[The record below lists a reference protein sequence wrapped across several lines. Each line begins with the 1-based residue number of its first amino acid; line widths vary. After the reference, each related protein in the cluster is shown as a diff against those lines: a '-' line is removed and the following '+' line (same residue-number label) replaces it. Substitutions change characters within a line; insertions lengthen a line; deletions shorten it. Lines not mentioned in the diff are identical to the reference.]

1 MTRNHRWMA
10 RALAALTLAIAMPG
24 AAHARTLGLEVW
36 TDRGDDAVY
45 QAGDA
50 MQVKARVS
58 DDAYMLVYE
67 IDATGQVSV
76 LYPWRR
82 GSNLVEGH
90 RTYRLPPEGSGY
102 ELAVE
107 KSTGQGYIVAIASRR
122 PFRDLPWYLRPF
134 DPQGESMGYEDRHD
148 EEDGFDDSG
157 HVVGDPMVAMER
169 IRRRVLDRPSDT
181 EDFAT
186 SYASYYVGHEVRYP
200 RYLCADCHRPGR
212 WAWWDGF
219 DPYYSRCS
227 VFDFRVNWNWC
238 WGPCQWTGQIPYY
251 YYVVRPDCPPGYNN
265 SYRDHSRWSSWNGYQ
280 QFNQLWGGNLTRH
293 KTPPPAG
300 YSPPPSPSPSGK
312 PAWSPG
318 GSTPPGYL
326 PPSGNNTRR
335 GGGFRE
341 PITVGRNRPGD
352 PSPWVR
358 PGGVGRSPALE
369 PPRTTPGAPRTP
381 PAARPPEARP
391 PREQPR
397 QDPPQRQDPPREQ
410 PRQEPPQRQEPPRQ
424 YHHAPPRQDP
434 THREAP
440 AERPQRPDAPREHGG
455 RDR

>member
-1 MTRNHRWMA
+1 MT
-10 RALAALTLAIAMPG
+10 RALAAMAIAIALPA

-45 QAGDA
+45 QTGDA
-50 MQVKARVS
+50 MQVKVRSS
-58 DDAYMLVYE
+58 DDSYLLVYE

-82 GSNLVEGH
+82 GSNLVEGK
-90 RTYRLPPEGSGY
+90 RTYRLPPENSGY

-107 KSTGQGYIVAIASRR
+107 KATGQGYIVAIASRR

-148 EEDGFDDSG
+148 EEDGFDESG
-157 HVVGDPMVAMER
+157 KVVGDPMVAMER
-169 IRRRVLDRPSDT
+169 IRRRVLDHPEATD
-181 EDFAT
+181 DFAT

-212 WAWWDGF
+212 WEWWDGF
-219 DPYYSRCS
+219 DPYYTRCS

-238 WGPCQWTGQIPYY
+238 WGPCLWSSHQPYY
-251 YYVVRPDCPPGYNN
+251 YYVVRSDCPPRYENW
-265 SYRDHSRWSSWNGYQ
+265 YQDHSRWSSWDGYQ

-293 KTPPPAG
+293 KTPPPVG
-300 YSPPPSPSPSGK
+300 YQSPVSPTGK
-312 PAWSPG
+312 PAYNGG

-326 PPSGNNTRR
+326 PPSGNNNRNR
-335 GGGFRE
+335 GGFRE
-341 PITVGRNRPGD
+341 PIGIGRNRPAD
-352 PSPWVR
+352 PTPGVR
-358 PGGVGRSPALE
+358 PGGAGRVPVSE
-369 PPRTTPGAPRTP
+369 QPPRFTPSEPRTP
-381 PAARPPEARP
+381 PASRPPEARP

-397 QDPPQRQDPPREQ
+397 QDPPREQPRHEPRQQPRQDPPRQDPPKQQEQ
-410 PRQEPPQRQEPPRQ
+410 PQHHDSPPADRPQRQEPQRQ
-424 YHHAPPRQDP
+424 
-434 THREAP
+434 E
-440 AERPQRPDAPREHGG
+440 PQRDRGD

>member
-1 MTRNHRWMA
+1 MTRNHRWMM
-10 RALAALTLAIAMPG
+10 RALAAMALAIALPG

-45 QAGDA
+45 QPGEA

-67 IDATGQVSV
+67 IDSNGQVSV

-107 KSTGQGYIVAIASRR
+107 KATGQGYIVAIASRR

-148 EEDGFDDSG
+148 DEDGFDDSG
-157 HVVGDPMVAMER
+157 HVTGDPMVAMER
-169 IRRRVLDRPSDT
+169 IRRRVLNNPSDT

-212 WAWWDGF
+212 WDWWDGF

-238 WGPCQWTGQIPYY
+238 WGPCQWTGQMPYY
-251 YYVVRPDCPPGYNN
+251 YYVVRSDCPPRYNHA
-265 SYRDHSRWSSWNGYQ
+265 YQDHSRWSSWTGYQ

-300 YSPPPSPSPSGK
+300 YTPPPSLPNGK
-312 PAWSPG
+312 PAWNPG
-318 GSTPPGYL
+318 GTTVPPGYL
-326 PPSGNNTRR
+326 PTSGNNNRR

-341 PITVGRNRPGD
+341 PITVGRNRPSD
-352 PSPWVR
+352 PGQSVR
-358 PGGVGRSPALE
+358 PVGSGR
-369 PPRTTPGAPRTP
+369 GAPAGEPRQR
-381 PAARPPEARP
+381 PAEPRSSPGNRPSEARP

-397 QDPPQRQDPPREQ
+397 QDPPQREDKPQRQDPPREQ
-410 PRQEPPQRQEPPRQ
+410 QRQDPPRQEQPRNDPPADRPQRQ
-424 YHHAPPRQDP
+424 DS
-434 THREAP
+434 
-440 AERPQRPDAPREHGG
+440 PRERGA